1 VFIIL
6 KRTLH
11 LQTKKWLDK
20 KDMDTYRHKGLRKKL
35 VETLRTKGIKD
46 ENVLKAIENVPRHLF
61 MDSSFVE
68 FAYKDSAFPIAAGQT
83 ISQPYTVAYQTE
95 LLEVKWGDKV
105 LEIGTGSGYQSC
117 VLCEMG
123 AKVFSIERQMTL
135 FKQTKVLLPKIGY
148 TPKLFFGD
156 GYAGLPTFG
165 PFNKIIVTAAAPE
178 IPEKLIEQL
187 KVGGMMVIPLNSAK
201 GDYQIMKKVV
211 KLADGSLNVVE
222 LDTFRFVPLL
232 QNKSFEGFDER

>member
-1 VFIIL
+1 
-6 KRTLH
+6 
-11 LQTKKWLDK
+11 
-20 KDMDTYRHKGLRKKL
+20 MDTFRHKGLRKKL
-35 VETLRTKGIKD
+35 VETLRAKGIKD

-83 ISQPYTVAYQTE
+83 ISQPFTVAYQTE
-95 LLEVKWGDKV
+95 LLEVKSGDKI

-123 AKVFSIERQMTL
+123 AKVFSIERQMSL
-135 FKQTKVLLPKIGY
+135 FKQTKALLPKIGY
-148 TPKLFFGD
+148 MPKLFFGD
-156 GYAGLPTFG
+156 GYAGLPTFA
-165 PFNKIIVTAAAPE
+165 PFNKVIVTAAAPE

-187 KVGGMMVIPLNSAK
+187 KTGGMMVIPLNATK
-201 GDYQIMKKVV
+201 GDYQIMKKIT
-211 KLADGSLNVVE
+211 KLSDGSLEVID

>member
-1 VFIIL
+1 
-6 KRTLH
+6 
-11 LQTKKWLDK
+11 
-20 KDMDTYRHKGLRKKL
+20 MDTYRHKGLRKKL
-35 VETLRTKGIKD
+35 VETLRAKGIKD
-46 ENVLKAIENVPRHLF
+46 ENVLRAIENVPRHLF

-95 LLEVKWGDKV
+95 LLEVKSGEKV

-135 FKQTKVLLPKIGY
+135 FKQTKALLPKIGY

-156 GYAGLPTFG
+156 GYAGLPTFA

-178 IPEKLIEQL
+178 IPQKLIEQL
-187 KVGGMMVIPLNSAK
+187 KAGGIMVIPLNNAK
-201 GDYQIMKKVV
+201 GDYQVMKKIT
-211 KLADGSLNVVE
+211 KLADGSLHIIE

-232 QNKSFEGFDER
+232 QNKSFEGFYEK